1 MEEPIAIPE
10 TTEPVKNE
18 RKPFLLRVIAI
29 GSMVMGAI
37 GMLFFG
43 AVIAYQIT
51 DNEFA
56 FRFQH
61 TYYNMGAF
69 EIYLWTGLVLY
80 LLLLMAGIFI
90 FRLRRFSIWLFFVA
104 ASGLVVFSRVI
115 DQNYLWPMISLS
127 FVFFII
133 ILAYRKKLN

>member
-1 MEEPIAIPE
+1 MEQPE
-10 TTEPVKNE
+10 TMHEASASNKNLK
-18 RKPFLLRVIAI
+18 KPFLLRVIAI

-69 EIYLWTGLVLY
+69 EIYLWVGFILHLM
-80 LLLLMAGIFI
+80 LLMAGIFT
-90 FRLRRFSIWLFFVA
+90 FRLTRMSIWLFFA
-104 ASGLVVFSRVI
+104 ATSGLVAFSSII
-115 DQNYLWPMISLS
+115 DQNYLWPMILVA
-127 FVFFII
+127 FMFFII